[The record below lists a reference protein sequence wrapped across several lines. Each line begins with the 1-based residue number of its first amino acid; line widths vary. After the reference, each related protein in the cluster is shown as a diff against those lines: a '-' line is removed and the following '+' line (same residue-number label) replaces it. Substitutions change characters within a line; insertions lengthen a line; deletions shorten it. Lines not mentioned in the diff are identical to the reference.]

1 MTGLLT
7 TGGLIEMWSTGFSS
21 VNARDGRNFV
31 ELNANQA
38 SRLYQRIC
46 LVQGETVGWQ
56 FSHRGRSSTTT
67 RDVAEVKIGAATA
80 VARVGTTS
88 NGSMDTPQAILG
100 SINTPPSPN
109 GGWRDYSGS
118 FPYTGATGGT
128 NFGFESISSAGGDN
142 SVGNFLDN
150 VQLNLT
156 PFVDFSKTSYST
168 LEGDGA
174 AQLGTDRPT
183 FRVNGVVPA
192 GGMTVTVKITGGSA
206 VRGTDYYTNTS
217 NGTSDTLTIV
227 VPAGIYDGISS
238 ASMFQLPIYIAGNTV
253 AESNRTIGMAIQP
266 AAQYARSSN
275 DVCGQDAAPAVYT
288 IVDDDGPLNVTK
300 TVASAP
306 VPVSGK
312 PDQFDIGYTVV
323 VTNDAVS
330 SRNYTLT
337 DTPGF
342 DGDVTINSLQSLTCV
357 RSGGNNANCG
367 GNGPTLPVNS
377 AGPWA
382 LRGSHVLASGETET
396 YSMVVR
402 FTIKPGKVGAD
413 ICDGTAGKGLF
424 NSVTANV
431 TGSGAGS
438 SSAAACQN
446 TPTPVWVTLNKSL
459 TGRIASTDQFQIRMS
474 SGGIPASSATTTG
487 TTVPATA
494 TTGLQ
499 VLQAGKTLQFFE
511 ALKANGTGA
520 DQLPSAYTSSISCTG
535 STAAAPS
542 GPGTAQGTQLQWPE
556 FNPVAGD
563 NIVCT
568 ITNAPITYNV
578 TATVNPVGGGVVN
591 GGSASCTPSPV
602 ASGVSSTCQVTTIT
616 PGWSFTGWT
625 GAACSQGQNTNNC
638 TLTPTNADMAVVA
651 NFSPL
656 PGTLTVSKTVS
667 GGPSPLPALSFPF
680 TVNCTG
686 GSAPFSTSSS
696 VSAGSSAQVTGIPAG
711 STCSVTEGSKPAV
724 PGYTWGAEQITN
736 PSGAMAPGGALAA
749 GIANSLSANPGTL
762 TVSKTVT
769 GGPSPLPALSFP
781 FSVSCTGGAA
791 PAGGF
796 SASGS
801 VSVGSSASVGN
812 IPAGSSCTVTEGAKP
827 PVANYTWGTEQIT
840 NPGGPM
846 AAGGTLAATIANSLT
861 RDQVS
866 VTINKTVTG
875 APATGA
881 PGNYGFSLVCD
892 TGTYTG
898 AVGIAANGVSGSTT
912 VQVPKGATCSALNE
926 TGKATPPA
934 NYSWAAESTTPPA
947 GAIATGAVGSIVNPL
962 KTNAKVTLQKTGP
975 RVVLTGEQF
984 NYTLTLTNTGELPT
998 GPVLTVQDLL
1008 PEGMEFVSAQGDICT
1023 GAASDKQ
1030 TLLTC
1035 AVPGPLTEAG
1045 GATPS
1050 ATFTVTVKAPATAG
1064 ALTNYAATHPSGSGN
1079 PPSPP
1084 GAACDATTTSCANW
1098 STDVNTPA
1106 ALTVEK
1112 SAPAINAAAGLNQY
1126 TASYQLTVRN
1136 TGGSEGSYTLSDTP
1150 GFAGSATLTSINA
1163 QPAGGG
1169 VLGGSAFPRSNPAN
1183 GAEQQIGASSLP
1195 IAAGATHTYTVTI
1208 DYTMVGGTAL
1218 ACNGSAGNG
1227 AFNTASIT
1235 GTTAASANAC
1245 GDLTGQATAGITLKK
1260 AWSNGKSGD
1269 AVSLAI
1275 TGSGVTGA
1283 VGGSSA
1289 VGGAVVDAT
1298 ATAIVGS
1305 TVAIAEG
1312 WTAGNS
1318 ANYDVAYSCDNGIGA
1333 VTSFAMPNAAVT
1345 CTVTN
1350 TRKSAQLKLAKQ
1362 WINGTS
1368 GETVNIT
1375 AAYNGTTASIIST
1388 ATDSDKTDTGT
1399 NAATV
1404 YAGDVLTLPEEVFSN
1419 PDNAAK
1425 YTKTVS
1431 CSAGSLAGKDLTV
1444 PAGAPELLCT
1454 YKNSGLP
1461 QVSAT
1466 KVAEPAALIKGASGQ
1481 KYVIT
1486 VTVAGAPT
1494 TDVITIADALP
1505 SGIKLSGAPTVEAGT
1520 GASVPKL
1527 EACGAAGDTSLGA
1540 NCVLSGTTSV
1550 ALSLGTYIITIPID
1564 TSDAT
1569 VGTTAGTN
1577 TAHLSGGGDP
1587 ACKLDGNPLAC
1598 NPSTEDVPVNTP
1610 AALTV
1615 EKSAPAINAA
1625 AGLNQYTASYQLTV
1639 RNTGGSEGSY
1649 TLSDTPGFAGSATL
1663 TSINAQPA
1671 GGGVLGGSAFP
1682 RSNPANGAEQQIG
1695 ASSLPIAAGAT
1706 HTYTVTIDYTMVGG
1720 TALACN
1726 GSAGNGAFN
1735 TASITGT
1742 TAASANACGDLTGQ
1756 ATAGITLKKAWSN
1769 GKSGDA
1775 VSLAITGSGVT
1786 GAVGGS
1792 SAVGGAVVDATATAI
1807 VGSTVAIAEGWTA
1820 GNSANYDVAY
1830 SCDNGIGAVTS
1841 FAMPNAAVTCT
1852 VTNTRKSAQLKLAK
1866 QWINGT
1872 SGETVNITAAYNG
1885 TTASI
1890 ISTATDS
1897 DKTDTGTNAATVYAG
1912 DVLTL
1917 PEEVFS
1923 NPDNAAKYTKTV
1935 SCSAGS
1941 LAGKDLTVPAGAPEL
1956 LCTYK
1961 NSGLPQVSATK
1972 VAEPAA
1978 LIKGAS
1984 GQKYVITVTVAG
1996 APTTDVI
2003 TIADALPS
2011 GIKLSGAPTVEA
2023 GTGAS
2028 VPKLEACGAAGDTSL
2043 GANCVLSGTTS
2054 VALSL
2059 GTYIITIPIDTSDAT
2074 VGTTAGTNTAHL
2086 SGGGDPACKLDG
2098 NPLACNPST
2107 EDVPVNMPAA
2117 LLVSKTNGVNQL
2129 TAGTQTTYTVTITNT
2144 GGTVANGV
2152 EWRDAV
2158 VSGLSGITS
2167 IAPGAASAGSDLGT
2181 CAGLACTGIT
2191 VAANGGSVSY
2201 TVTGTVGA
2209 AAPGARAVNTANVV
2223 GGGCVAGVGTEPST
2237 PASCTATDSDPIEPV
2252 PPVVVDPPFITKAA
2266 ALGSDGHVKWSIVL
2280 DNPNPAAMVVQMRD
2294 PMPDG
2299 MTFVSGSV
2307 SCAANG
2313 ASTVVAPPA
2322 GCYYDQANNRL
2333 VVDATLAPDNGT
2345 ATGANRVEVVFEAQ
2359 FVATPAPVT
2368 NTAQACWDTQNDPA
2382 GINACTASLSA
2393 AATYTPGP
2401 KPPAVPAPVPVDSRT
2416 MLLLLAVLLMLA
2428 AGWQSRSGRR

>member
-1 MTGLLT
+1 MMIIPSPYRNAAPPQALPSPVSNFRKTPPVLGWRPWALGGVLAMACVAAAPAQAQVQRIFINPGFEEPVLPASCYQT
-7 TGGLIEMWSTGFSS
+7 MPSDNVPGWDTTHRAGSVSGTCNLPNLVATGGLIEMWSSS
-21 VNARDGRNFV
+21 FMGVAARNGSNFV
-31 ELNANQA
+31 ELNANEA
-38 SRLYQRIC
+38 SRLYQKIC
-46 LVQGETVGWQ
+46 LVQGETVNWR
-56 FSHRGRSSTTT
+56 FSHRGRSSATV
-67 RDVAEVKIGAATA
+67 RDVAEVKIGATTS
-80 VARVGTTS
+80 VAQVGTTS
-88 NGSMDTPQAILG
+88 NGAMDTPVAYLG
-100 SINTPPSPN
+100 TVNTPVPAATN
-109 GGWRDYSGS
+109 GWRDYSGA
-118 FPYTGATGGT
+118 FTYTGATGGT
-128 NFGFESISSAGGDN
+128 NFGFESIRSAGGA
-142 SVGNFLDN
+142 SSGNFLDN
-150 VQLNLT
+150 VQLALT
-156 PFVDFSKTSYST
+156 PFVDFSKTSYSD
-168 LEGDGA
+168 LEGDSGS
-174 AQLGTDRPT
+174 QRGTDLPT

-206 VRGTDYYTNTS
+206 VRGVDYFTGTS
-217 NGTSDTLTIV
+217 SGTSDTFTV
-227 VPAGIYDGISS
+227 NVAAGSYDGTSV
-238 ASMFQLPIYIAGNTV
+238 ASLIQLPIYIVGNAIAG
-253 AESNRTIGMAIQP
+253 ASKTINFEIQP
-266 AAQYARSSN
+266 SSQYVRSSN
-275 DVCGQDAAPAVYT
+275 DVCGQDASPAVYT
-288 IVDDDGPLNVTK
+288 IVDDDGPLNVKK

-306 VPVSGK
+306 VPVAGQ

-323 VTNDAVS
+323 VTNDTTGNRTYA
-330 SRNYTLT
+330 LT

-342 DGDVTINSLQSLTCV
+342 DGDVTINSLQSLTCT
-357 RSGGNNANCG
+357 RSGGGGTACG
-367 GNGPTLPVNS
+367 GNPPSSING
-377 AGPWA
+377 AGPWT
-382 LRGSHVLASGETET
+382 LSSSHGLASGRTET

-402 FTIKPGKVGAD
+402 FTVKPGKVGAD
-413 ICDGTAGKGLF
+413 ICDGTTGKGLF
-424 NSVTANV
+424 NSVTATV
-431 TGSGAGS
+431 TGMGGGTS
-438 SSAAACQN
+438 SDAACQN
-446 TPTPVWVTLNKSL
+446 TPTPVWVTLNKNL
-459 TGRIASTDQFQIRMS
+459 TGRIAATDQFQIRMS

-520 DQLPSAYTSSISCTG
+520 DQLPSAYTSSLSCSG

-591 GGSASCTPSPV
+591 GGSANCTPSPV
-602 ASGVSSTCQVTTIT
+602 ASGVSSTCQVTSTT

-625 GAACSQGQNTNNC
+625 GAACSQGQSANSC

-651 NFSPL
+651 NFVPL

-667 GGPSPLPALSFPF
+667 GGPSPLPPLSFPF
-680 TVNCTG
+680 SVSCSG
-686 GSAPFSTSSS
+686 GAAPFNASGN
-696 VSAGSSAQVTGIPAG
+696 VAAGGSAQVTGIPAG
-711 STCSVTEGSKPAV
+711 STCSVAEGNKPAV
-724 PGYTWGAEQITN
+724 PGYTWSVEQITN
-736 PSGAMAPGGALAA
+736 PAGAMAPGGALAA
-749 GIANSLSANPGTL
+749 SIANSLSANPGTL

-796 SASGS
+796 SASGN
-801 VSVGSSASVGN
+801 VSAGSSASVGN

-827 PVANYTWGTEQIT
+827 PVANYTWGVEQIT

-846 AAGGTLAATIANSLT
+846 AAGGTLAAAIANSLT

-1045 GATPS
+1045 GESPS
-1050 ATFTVTVKAPATAG
+1050 ASFTVTVKAPATAG
-1064 ALTNYAATHPSGSGN
+1064 ALVNYAATHPSGSGN

-1126 TASYQLTVRN
+1126 TASYQLTVKN
-1136 TGGSEGSYTLSDTP
+1136 TGGSDGSYTLSDTP

-1208 DYTMVGGTAL
+1208 DYTMVGGMAL

-1269 AVSLAI
+1269 AVTLAI
-1275 TGSGVTGA
+1275 TGPGVTGA

-1461 QVSAT
+1461 QVSAA

-1494 TDVITIADALP
+1494 MDGITIADALP

-1540 NCVLSGTTSV
+1540 DCVLSGTTGV
-1550 ALSLGTYIITIPID
+1550 TLNLGTYIITIPID

-1569 VGTTAGTN
+1569 VGA
-1577 TAHLSGGGDP
+1577 
-1587 ACKLDGNPLAC
+1587 
-1598 NPSTEDVPVNTP
+1598 
-1610 AALTV
+1610 
-1615 EKSAPAINAA
+1615 
-1625 AGLNQYTASYQLTV
+1625 
-1639 RNTGGSEGSY
+1639 
-1649 TLSDTPGFAGSATL
+1649 
-1663 TSINAQPA
+1663 
-1671 GGGVLGGSAFP
+1671 
-1682 RSNPANGAEQQIG
+1682 
-1695 ASSLPIAAGAT
+1695 
-1706 HTYTVTIDYTMVGG
+1706 
-1720 TALACN
+1720 
-1726 GSAGNGAFN
+1726 
-1735 TASITGT
+1735 
-1742 TAASANACGDLTGQ
+1742 
-1756 ATAGITLKKAWSN
+1756 
-1769 GKSGDA
+1769 
-1775 VSLAITGSGVT
+1775 
-1786 GAVGGS
+1786 
-1792 SAVGGAVVDATATAI
+1792 
-1807 VGSTVAIAEGWTA
+1807 
-1820 GNSANYDVAY
+1820 
-1830 SCDNGIGAVTS
+1830 
-1841 FAMPNAAVTCT
+1841 
-1852 VTNTRKSAQLKLAK
+1852 
-1866 QWINGT
+1866 
-1872 SGETVNITAAYNG
+1872 
-1885 TTASI
+1885 
-1890 ISTATDS
+1890 
-1897 DKTDTGTNAATVYAG
+1897 
-1912 DVLTL
+1912 
-1917 PEEVFS
+1917 
-1923 NPDNAAKYTKTV
+1923 
-1935 SCSAGS
+1935 
-1941 LAGKDLTVPAGAPEL
+1941 
-1956 LCTYK
+1956 
-1961 NSGLPQVSATK
+1961 
-1972 VAEPAA
+1972 
-1978 LIKGAS
+1978 
-1984 GQKYVITVTVAG
+1984 
-1996 APTTDVI
+1996 
-2003 TIADALPS
+2003 
-2011 GIKLSGAPTVEA
+2011 
-2023 GTGAS
+2023 
-2028 VPKLEACGAAGDTSL
+2028 
-2043 GANCVLSGTTS
+2043 
-2054 VALSL
+2054 
-2059 GTYIITIPIDTSDAT
+2059 
-2074 VGTTAGTNTAHL
+2074 TAGTNTAHL

-2144 GGTVANGV
+2144 GGTAANGV

-2191 VAANGGSVSY
+2191 VEANGGSVSY

-2209 AAPGARAVNTANVV
+2209 AAAGARAVNTANVV
-2223 GGGCVAGVGTEPST
+2223 GGGCVAGAGTEPST
-2237 PASCTATDSDPIEPV
+2237 PASCTSTDSDPIEPV

-2428 AGWQSRSGRR
+2428 AGRQRRGRGR

>member
-1 MTGLLT
+1 MAAAITAPAQAQVQRIFLNPSFESPTLPNGCYRLIPSDNVPGWETTHPAGATSGTCTMSGLLT

-46 LVQGETVGWQ
+46 LVNGETVGWQ
-56 FSHRGRSSTTT
+56 FSHRGRSSATT
-67 RDVAEVKIGAATA
+67 RDVAEVKIGASTS
-80 VARVGTTS
+80 VAQVGTTS
-88 NGSMDTPQAILG
+88 DGSINTPVAYLG
-100 SINTPPSPN
+100 TINTPPSPN

-128 NFGFESISSAGGDN
+128 NFGFESISGAGG
-142 SVGNFLDN
+142 VTQGNFLDN

-174 AQLGTDRPT
+174 AQLGADRPT

-192 GGMTVTVKITGGSA
+192 GGITVTVKITGGSA
-206 VRGTDYYTNTS
+206 VRGTDYYTNTGS
-217 NGTSDTLTIV
+217 GTSDTLTIT
-227 VPAGIYDGISS
+227 VPAGSYDGLSA
-238 ASMFQLPIYIAGNTV
+238 ASMFQLPIFIAGNTG
-253 AESNRTIGMAIQP
+253 AGANKTIGMEIQP
-266 AAQYARSSN
+266 ASQYARSSN

-288 IVDDDGPLNVTK
+288 IVDDDGPLTVTK

-306 VPVSGK
+306 VPVSGRV
-312 PDQFDIGYTVV
+312 DQFDIGYTVV

-330 SRNYTLT
+330 SRNYMLT

-357 RSGGNNANCG
+357 RSGGGGTGCG
-367 GNGPTLPVNS
+367 GSGPPSLPVNS
-377 AGPWA
+377 AGPWT
-382 LRGSHVLASGETET
+382 LRDAHTLPSGRTET

-424 NSVTANV
+424 NSVTADV
-431 TGSGAGS
+431 TGSGAGSSS

-446 TPTPVWVTLNKSL
+446 TPTPVWVTLNKNL
-459 TGRIASTDQFQIRMS
+459 TGRVASTDQFQVRMS
-474 SGGIPASSATTTG
+474 SGGIPASSATTAG
-487 TTVPATA
+487 TTLPATA

-511 ALKANGTGA
+511 VLKAGGTGA
-520 DQLPSAYTSSISCTG
+520 DQLPSGYTSSLSCTG
-535 STAAAPS
+535 STAAAPN
-542 GPGTAQGTQLQWPE
+542 GPGTAQGAQLQWPE

-591 GGSASCTPSPV
+591 GGSANCTPSPV
-602 ASGVSSTCQVTTIT
+602 ASGVSSTCQVTTTT

-625 GAACSQGQNTNNC
+625 GATCSQGQSTNSC

-656 PGTLTVSKTVS
+656 PGTLTVSKTVT

-680 TVNCTG
+680 TVSCTG

-696 VSAGSSAQVTGIPAG
+696 VSAGSSVQVTGIPAG
-711 STCSVTEGSKPAV
+711 SSCSVTEGNKPAV

-736 PSGAMAPGGALAA
+736 PSGVMAPGGALAA
-749 GIANSLSANPGTL
+749 SIANALSANPGTL

-796 SASGS
+796 STNGS
-801 VSVGSSASVGN
+801 VSAGSSASVGN

-827 PVANYTWGTEQIT
+827 PVTNYTWGVEQIT

-846 AAGGTLAATIANSLT
+846 AAGGTLAAAIANSLT

-881 PGNYGFSLVCD
+881 PGSYGFSLVCD

-947 GAIATGAVGSIVNPL
+947 GAIATGAMGSIVNPL
-962 KTNAKVTLQKTGP
+962 KTNAKVTLQKMGP

-984 NYTLTLTNTGELPT
+984 NYTLTLINTGELPT

-1084 GAACDATTTSCANW
+1084 GAACDAATTSCANW
-1098 STDVNTPA
+1098 STNVNTPA
-1106 ALTVEK
+1106 ALAVEK

-1126 TASYQLTVRN
+1126 TASYQLTVKN
-1136 TGGSEGSYTLSDTP
+1136 TGGSDGSYTLSDTP

-1169 VLGGSAFPRSNPAN
+1169 VLGGNAFPRSNPAN

-1227 AFNTASIT
+1227 AFNTASIV

-1269 AVSLAI
+1269 AVTLAI

-1333 VTSFAMPNAAVT
+1333 ATSFAMPNAAVT

-1388 ATDSDKTDTGT
+1388 AKDTDNTDTGT

-1466 KVAEPAALIKGASGQ
+1466 KAAEPAVLIKGASGQ

-1505 SGIKLSGAPTVEAGT
+1505 SGIKLAGAPTVEAGT
-1520 GASVPKL
+1520 GTSVPKL

-1540 NCVLSGTTSV
+1540 DCVLSGTTGV
-1550 ALSLGTYIITIPID
+1550 TLNLGTYIITIPID

-1569 VGTTAGTN
+1569 VGATAGTN

-1610 AALTV
+1610 AAL
-1615 EKSAPAINAA
+1615 
-1625 AGLNQYTASYQLTV
+1625 L
-1639 RNTGGSEGSY
+1639 
-1649 TLSDTPGFAGSATL
+1649 
-1663 TSINAQPA
+1663 
-1671 GGGVLGGSAFP
+1671 
-1682 RSNPANGAEQQIG
+1682 
-1695 ASSLPIAAGAT
+1695 
-1706 HTYTVTIDYTMVGG
+1706 
-1720 TALACN
+1720 
-1726 GSAGNGAFN
+1726 
-1735 TASITGT
+1735 
-1742 TAASANACGDLTGQ
+1742 
-1756 ATAGITLKKAWSN
+1756 
-1769 GKSGDA
+1769 
-1775 VSLAITGSGVT
+1775 
-1786 GAVGGS
+1786 
-1792 SAVGGAVVDATATAI
+1792 
-1807 VGSTVAIAEGWTA
+1807 VA
-1820 GNSANYDVAY
+1820 
-1830 SCDNGIGAVTS
+1830 
-1841 FAMPNAAVTCT
+1841 
-1852 VTNTRKSAQLKLAK
+1852 
-1866 QWINGT
+1866 
-1872 SGETVNITAAYNG
+1872 
-1885 TTASI
+1885 
-1890 ISTATDS
+1890 
-1897 DKTDTGTNAATVYAG
+1897 
-1912 DVLTL
+1912 
-1917 PEEVFS
+1917 
-1923 NPDNAAKYTKTV
+1923 
-1935 SCSAGS
+1935 
-1941 LAGKDLTVPAGAPEL
+1941 
-1956 LCTYK
+1956 
-1961 NSGLPQVSATK
+1961 
-1972 VAEPAA
+1972 
-1978 LIKGAS
+1978 
-1984 GQKYVITVTVAG
+1984 
-1996 APTTDVI
+1996 
-2003 TIADALPS
+2003 
-2011 GIKLSGAPTVEA
+2011 
-2023 GTGAS
+2023 
-2028 VPKLEACGAAGDTSL
+2028 
-2043 GANCVLSGTTS
+2043 
-2054 VALSL
+2054 
-2059 GTYIITIPIDTSDAT
+2059 
-2074 VGTTAGTNTAHL
+2074 
-2086 SGGGDPACKLDG
+2086 
-2098 NPLACNPST
+2098 
-2107 EDVPVNMPAA
+2107 
-2117 LLVSKTNGVNQL
+2117 KTNGVNQL

-2144 GGTVANGV
+2144 GGTAASGV
-2152 EWRDAV
+2152 EWRDV
-2158 VSGLSGITS
+2158 VGSGLLDIAS

-2209 AAPGARAVNTANVV
+2209 AAAGARAVNTANVV
-2223 GGGCVAGVGTEPST
+2223 GGGCVAGAGTEPST

-2252 PPVVVDPPFITKAA
+2252 PPVVVDPPFIIKAA

-2322 GCYYDQANNRL
+2322 GCYYDQTNNRL

-2359 FVATPAPVT
+2359 FGATPAPVT

-2416 MLLLLAVLLMLA
+2416 TLLLLAVLLMLA